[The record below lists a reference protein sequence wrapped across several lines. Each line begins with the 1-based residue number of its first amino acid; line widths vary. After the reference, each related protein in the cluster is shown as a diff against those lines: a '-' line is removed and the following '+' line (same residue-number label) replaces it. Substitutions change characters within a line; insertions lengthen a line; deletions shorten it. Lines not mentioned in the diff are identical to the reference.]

1 MSIAWPYMRDLAAD
15 SERQGFELTL
25 IAELNLND
33 IKGHRAPSLDCWTL
47 APAVAAVTERLE
59 LMLAVRPNYHSP
71 SLTAKALSTLDTIA
85 PGRISLNVV
94 SSWWKDEAAQY
105 GAPFDV
111 HDARYARTQEW
122 LDVVSRLLREDTVTH
137 PGPLYQ
143 LDAAVL
149 EPKPSR
155 RPARLHG
162 RRVAEGQGGH
172 RRPGRCVC
180 HARRCAG
187 RYRGQGSGPD
197 ARREQ
202 AGRPPLEFGVSG
214 YVICRDTEA
223 AARAELDRILDV
235 RASPEAYASY
245 QDFVEGSQLES
256 RVSLE
261 EYSVS
266 NRGLRSG
273 LIGTPEQII
282 ERLRAYE
289 QAGVG
294 LMLLQFS
301 PQHEEMARFGAE
313 VISRYPGLG
322 GRLAPLSGA
331 GPEAGARVPGRVTS
345 AFLAVL
351 QLFREQP
358 VELTRTARLRGPARR
373 QWPGEPL
380 LDQAVQQPPG
390 RARGHL
396 EQPPG
401 RVRVHDQCGG
411 RLGQLPGQPRQRVQ
425 GPDPAGCP
433 RARLARCRD
442 QRVSLP
448 ARS

>member
-1 MSIAWPYMRDLAAD
+1 MRFGYWMPVFGGWLRNVPDERMSIAWPYLRDLAAD

-47 APAVAAVTERLE
+47 APAVAAVTQRLE

-85 PGRISLNVV
+85 PGRIALNVV

-137 PGPLYQ
+137 RGPLYQ

-155 RPARLHG
+155 VPPVYMGGESPKAKEVIAGQADAYVMHG
-162 RRVAEGQGGH
+162 DAPDVIAAKVADL
-172 RRPGRCVC
+172 R
-180 HARRCAG
+180 
-187 RYRGQGSGPD
+187 

-202 AGRPPLEFGVSG
+202 AGGPPLEFGVSG
-214 YVICRDTEA
+214 YVICRSTEA

-235 RASPEAYASY
+235 RATPQAYASY

-273 LIGTPEQII
+273 LIGTPEQLI
-282 ERLRAYE
+282 ERLQAYE

-313 VISRYPGLG
+313 VISRYPG
-322 GRLAPLSGA
+322 S
-331 GPEAGARVPGRVTS
+331 AR
-345 AFLAVL
+345 
-351 QLFREQP
+351 
-358 VELTRTARLRGPARR
+358 
-373 QWPGEPL
+373 
-380 LDQAVQQPPG
+380 
-390 RARGHL
+390 
-396 EQPPG
+396 
-401 RVRVHDQCGG
+401 
-411 RLGQLPGQPRQRVQ
+411 
-425 GPDPAGCP
+425 
-433 RARLARCRD
+433 
-442 QRVSLP
+442 
-448 ARS
+448 